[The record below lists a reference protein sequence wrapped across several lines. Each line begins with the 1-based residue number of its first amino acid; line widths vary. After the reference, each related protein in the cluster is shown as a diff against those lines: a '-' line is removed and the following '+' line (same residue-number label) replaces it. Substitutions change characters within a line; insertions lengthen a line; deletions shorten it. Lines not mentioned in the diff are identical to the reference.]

1 MLNRLDQALGFHQ
14 ESLRLRGLRQEV
26 LAGNIANADTPG
38 YKAKDFDFAAAMD
51 AAIRTGAVTSASQP
65 AALSMA
71 NPDSGFSP
79 DTSLPGSIAALI
91 RERRAEQGT
100 VDQNTVSVDQERN
113 AFLENALRYEA
124 SLTLV
129 NSQIRGLQAAIQG

>member
-1 MLNRLDQALGFHQ
+1 MLNRLDQTLGFHQ
-14 ESLRLRGLRQEV
+14 ESLRLRGMKQEV

-38 YKAKDFDFAAAMD
+38 YKARDFDFAAAMD
-51 AAIRTGAVTSASQP
+51 AAIRSGAVASVSQP
-65 AALSMA
+65 APAGV
-71 NPDSGFSP
+71 PDAGLTP

-91 RERRAEQGT
+91 RERRTEQGT

-129 NSQIRGLQAAIQG
+129 NNQIRGLQAAIQG